1 MATSFHRDSAQIYDL
16 AARRA
21 LTLGHREFGRM
32 AEPAPPALPTV
43 ECGSGWYHEAA
54 MREEEQAR
62 AATRTGIEPARAA
75 GVLLAFAPPSGTA

>member
-1 MATSFHRDSAQIYDL
+1 MATSFHRDSAQIYDF

-21 LTLGHREFGRM
+21 LTARGREFGRM
-32 AEPAPPALPTV
+32 AEPAALPTV
-43 ECGSGWYHEAA
+43 ECGGGWYHEAA

-62 AATRTGIEPARAA
+62 IAARKGAEPIRPA